1 MKPEAKHKKLLQI
14 GGMSIMLTAAV
25 YFIYYLLLKEHTF
38 CISSV
43 LTLSENWHVL
53 AVGFIPIYLGLM
65 IFGAAI
71 LSLYLSTAIQRW
83 LSQLWR

>member
-1 MKPEAKHKKLLQI
+1 MKPENRHKKLLQI
-14 GGMSIMLTAAV
+14 GGMLIMLSAAV
-25 YFIYYLLLKEHTF
+25 YFIYYLLLKENTF

-43 LTLSENWHVL
+43 LTASENWHVL

-65 IFGAAI
+65 IFGAAV

-83 LSQLWR
+83 LSGFWH